1 MIWQI
6 SMLVS
11 INSKGLSADDFPA
24 VSKGG
29 SKDGGD
35 KNMRFYY

>member
-1 MIWQI
+1 MI
-6 SMLVS
+6 L
-11 INSKGLSADDFPA
+11 NSKGLSADDFLT

-29 SKDGGD
+29 SKDGGN